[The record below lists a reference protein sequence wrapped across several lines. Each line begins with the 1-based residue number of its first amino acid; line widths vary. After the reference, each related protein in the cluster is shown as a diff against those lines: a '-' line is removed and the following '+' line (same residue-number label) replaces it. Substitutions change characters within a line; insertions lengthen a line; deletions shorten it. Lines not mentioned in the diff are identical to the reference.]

1 MFFSLRDQIIIQAV
15 LCVCFGY
22 FCPNRLFP
30 YKNDFSESTVNF
42 FSSAQILMSQ
52 CCCSYAVLPFSWSL
66 GGWFWG
72 RSQRTR
78 LNEFPAKC
86 PRSQGR
92 APRQR
97 MAKQSMHPLASSIPT
112 RVNLWKPKKL
122 QVNFC
127 PWYFILK
134 THLFMGRKLFF
145 SLFNFCARF
154 ELVFK

>member
-1 MFFSLRDQIIIQAV
+1 MSRTLNLVRDLTRGWVHFSPEEIIPLKSALSVDFGYLCPKWSSPYRMSFTESTAV
-15 LCVCFGY
+15 LV
-22 FCPNRLFP
+22 
-30 YKNDFSESTVNF
+30 VNF
-42 FSSAQILMSQ
+42 FLWCQVCL
-52 CCCSYAVLPFSWSL
+52 FSLIWSL

-112 RVNLWKPKKL
+112 RVNLWKPKKQ
-122 QVNFC
+122 QV
-127 PWYFILK
+127 
-134 THLFMGRKLFF
+134 KLELHIIFNIFTYNKNSF
-145 SLFNFCARF
+145 SA
-154 ELVFK
+154 